1 MAQAHFPDGV
11 EDRHVAVPSRL
22 HRHANPLSLLLL
34 GGMIVLALFGILGGR
49 RAETLS
55 ATSSAADLAVTVP
68 HTMRSGI
75 FFEMR
80 VEVTAKRA
88 IADAVVAIDASAW
101 HDLTINTQ
109 IPAAD
114 KEEATDGVFRF
125 HYGPLKA
132 GDRLTMKV
140 DGQINPP
147 LTVGTRGR
155 VALLDGEAELASVP
169 LHIRVLP

>member
-11 EDRHVAVPSRL
+11 QDRHVAVPSRL
-22 HRHANPLSLLLL
+22 HRHANPLSLLVLGGLILVALL
-34 GGMIVLALFGILGGR
+34 GVLGGGK
-49 RAETLS
+49 AETVTARS
-55 ATSSAADLAVTVP
+55 PAADLSVTVP

-80 VEVTAKRA
+80 AEVTARRA
-88 IADAVVAIDASAW
+88 IADAVIAIDASAW

-114 KEEATDGVFRF
+114 TEEATDGVFRF

-132 GDRLTMKV
+132 GERLTMKV

-147 LTVGTRGR
+147 LTLGTRGR
-155 VALLDGEAELASVP
+155 VALLDGEAELAAVP